1 MYKEYLEKFLSSEKN
16 RPYLLLFSLHS
27 CLFITLLVL
36 AFLIFQTDPLTELW
50 YSGTYS
56 IYGNDSWK
64 FIENTLD
71 PVNPPYLYHLVA
83 TSLHYLIPYTI
94 GSFVFPSDFAL
105 KVSIL
110 LIQYLAS
117 LLTVFLLYQFL
128 STCFD
133 LRWNACLVLIV
144 IYDFL
149 FMSPFLILASSE
161 ILFLF
166 YQILAWTFF
175 NRKRYF
181 FAAIAASMTFA
192 LRFNGAFFIIGLFI
206 AFFLKWWKN
215 KEISL
220 LLIVKVGFTSISMVV
235 IGFISFFQSLL
246 VYNDF
251 WLPLTLQNDKY
262 ISFLGTKGN
271 EIVSIPFLWWIDYT
285 IWILHSNSVKETGY
299 FALGVLTFIL
309 GIFSVFKLFKWSH
322 QEKLEFQYALA
333 VFFSCGF
340 IGINF
345 LKSVNN
351 YARFQSTIFPIF
363 PAFPLI
369 LKERSFSS
377 LSLKLISIGS
387 IIVGI
392 SFNVGWWLLYTI

>member
-1 MYKEYLEKFLSSEKN
+1 M
-16 RPYLLLFSLHS
+16 
-27 CLFITLLVL
+27 LVI
-36 AFLIFQTDPLTELW
+36 AFLVFQNDPLTELW

-94 GSFVFPSDFAL
+94 GSIVFPADFAL
-105 KVSIL
+105 KLSIL
-110 LIQYLAS
+110 LIQYLTS

-133 LRWNACLVLIV
+133 LKMNVCLVLIV

-166 YQILAWTFF
+166 YQMLAWTFF
-175 NRKRYF
+175 NRERYF

-206 AFFLKWWKN
+206 ALFLKWWKN
-215 KEISL
+215 KEISI
-220 LLIVKVGFTSISMVV
+220 LLIIKVGLTSISMVV

-251 WLPLTLQNDKY
+251 WLPLTLQNEMY
-262 ISFLGTKGN
+262 IKFLGTKGN
-271 EIVSIPFLWWIDYT
+271 EIVSIPFLWWIDYA
-285 IWILHSNSVKETGY
+285 IWILHSNSIKEAG
-299 FALGVLTFIL
+299 FFVLGVLTLIL

-322 QEKLEFQYALA
+322 QEKLEFQYVLT
-333 VFFSCGF
+333 VLFSCGF

-345 LKSVNN
+345 VKSVNN

-369 LKERSFSS
+369 LKEYSFSS

-392 SFNVGWWLLYTI
+392 SFNVGWWLLCTT